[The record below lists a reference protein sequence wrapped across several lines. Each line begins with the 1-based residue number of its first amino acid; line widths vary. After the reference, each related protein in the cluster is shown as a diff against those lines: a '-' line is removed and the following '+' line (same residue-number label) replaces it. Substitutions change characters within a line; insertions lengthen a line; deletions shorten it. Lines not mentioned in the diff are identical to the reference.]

1 MATKPAIKKPAPVR
15 GTRTATHV
23 AKAVASPMHDEKKWR
38 AQEDMHHLKRA
49 AEVQADP
56 ARHKA
61 AKAEAAAQIKALSH
75 VVKK

>member
-15 GTRTATHV
+15 GTRTATHA
-23 AKAVASPMHDEKKWR
+23 AKEILGVMSEKQWQAK
-38 AQEDMHHLKRA
+38 EDMHHLKRA